1 MKSVENMCVPLLRFH
16 EFRQDWENRRLKDLS
31 ILITK
36 GTTPKSYSSMGV
48 NYVKIENIVG
58 TKINVSNCLFINKE
72 IHFGELRRSIL
83 QKNDILFAI
92 AGATVGKVA
101 IVKDEILPANTNQ
114 ALAIIRLEDVQ
125 KLMFILFILQSG
137 IMKKYIY
144 QNIAIGAQPNL
155 NLEQIGDFTFYTPIN
170 PEQQKIAAFLSV
182 VDRKIQLLTRKKEL
196 LDDYKKGVMQKI
208 FSQEF
213 RFKDE
218 NGKDYPDWEEKRLGE
233 ITFKVG
239 KKNKQNIKYPIYS
252 INNKEGFLP
261 QGDQFEGVDSSNRG
275 YDISMY
281 KIILPKTFAYNPAR
295 INVRSIGY
303 SGDLNNIIIS
313 SLYVCFQTT
322 PELEDKY
329 LLQYLDTFNF
339 NKSVLRN
346 VEGGVREYLF
356 YDNFSLIKIPLPS
369 IDEQHVISNC
379 LTSIDNKIESVNTQ
393 IIQTQQFKKGL
404 LQQMFV

>member
-218 NGKDYPDWEEKRLGE
+218 NGKDYPDWEERRLGE
-233 ITFKVG
+233 ITKLFSIRN
-239 KKNKQNIKYPIYS
+239 KNLIKAPIYS
-252 INNKEGFLP
+252 VTNYDGFVL
-261 QGDQFEGVDSSNRG
+261 QSKHFDREVAGEDLKA
-275 YDISMY
+275 Y
-281 KIILPKTFAYNPAR
+281 KVIRQNSFAYNPAR
-295 INVRSIGY
+295 INVGSIGFF
-303 SGDLNNIIIS
+303 SGEVGIIS
-313 SLYVCFQTT
+313 SLYVCFKTT
-322 PELEDKY
+322 EELD
-329 LLQYLDTFNF
+329 DTFLWQTLQLE
-339 NKSVLRN
+339 KSKHYIRTYG
-346 VEGGVREYLF
+346 EGGVRIYLWYPLF
-356 YDNFSLIKIPLPS
+356 ASIKVSIPTLK
-369 IDEQHVISNC
+369 EQK
-379 LTSIDNKIESVNTQ
+379 KIALFLRHIEDRINTVKTQ
-393 IIQTQQFKKGL
+393 IKFSQQFKKGL